1 MGTNSVRIGLI
12 QQALVDD
19 RNTNLDVMQRSVE
32 RAARAGA
39 QVIVLPELFSL
50 PYFCQQHD
58 PEAFERAEVESGP
71 SVERM
76 RSLAQ
81 ATGSTL
87 VVPYFER
94 RAHGIYHN
102 SLVVIGEQGET
113 RGRYRKMHIPDD
125 PGFEE
130 KYYFTPGD
138 NGFSVISTAKLELGA
153 LICYDQWFPEA
164 ARLMALGGA
173 ELLCYP
179 TAIGWQ
185 PEEKEQL
192 GAAQLEAWRTVQRA
206 HAIANGI
213 FVAAVN
219 RVGTERSGPRSIEFW
234 GHSFVCDP
242 AGKVLGEL
250 GEEPGE
256 LVCDI
261 ELRAIEEQRR
271 WWPFLRDRRID
282 AYQGLLA
289 RYRNRGEGSP

>member
-1 MGTNSVRIGLI
+1 MGTQTVRIGLI

-19 RNTNLDVMQRSVE
+19 PRINLEVMERSVE
-32 RAARAGA
+32 RAAHSGA
-39 QVIVLPELFSL
+39 RLIILPELFSL
-50 PYFCQQHD
+50 PYFCQHHD
-58 PEAFERAEVESGP
+58 PTAFECAETENGP

-76 RSLAQ
+76 RALAR
-81 ATGSTL
+81 ATATTL

-94 RAHGIYHN
+94 RARGLYHN
-102 SLVVIGEQGET
+102 SLTVIGEQGET
-113 RGRYRKMHIPDD
+113 RGHYRKMHIPDD

-130 KYYFTPGD
+130 KYYFAPGD
-138 NGFSVISTAKLELGA
+138 LGFQVISTARLEVGA

-185 PEEKEQL
+185 PEEKAQL
-192 GAAQLEAWRTVQRA
+192 GAAQLDAWRTVQRA
-206 HAIANGI
+206 HAIANGV

-219 RVGTERSGPRSIEFW
+219 RVGVERRGQRSIEFW

-242 AGKVLGEL
+242 AGKVLSEL
-250 GEEPGE
+250 GQDAGE

-261 ELRAIEEQRR
+261 DLGAIEEQRR
-271 WWPFLRDRRID
+271 WWPFLRDRRTD

-289 RYRNRGEGSP
+289 RYGDRREGDS